1 MTVRAALATLA
12 VALVLPQGADA
23 ARYAVG
29 AASVD
34 GLPRLERALGG
45 DAESLAPLPALVV
58 ERETAPRLR
67 DLPGAT
73 YVEQLGARRLAFIP
87 NDPLAQKQQWHLAA
101 NKAFDYWPDLPVL
114 PRVPVAVIDS
124 GIDGGHPE
132 FQGRIAG
139 WKSFVG
145 TSALQDTQGH
155 GTFVAGVI
163 AATVNNELGI
173 AGMAPAVDLLVA
185 KVVAADGTI
194 DIEAEAKAIR
204 WAVRNGARV
213 INMSLGGLRDPRN
226 AALDSFSPL
235 EAAAIGYAIEQ
246 DVVVVAAVGNGDSAP
261 RQPWPYATYPAALPH
276 VLGVSALARNGS
288 SPAFSNRDKIYN
300 DIAAPGQGI
309 VSTLPRTLTA
319 PFRECAD
326 QGYSICGTEDW
337 RIAEGTSFAAPQVA
351 AAAAMLIAERPRIQP
366 EQVTAL
372 ITRTAVDANPATGC
386 LRCPLLRDELTGWG
400 RLDMKAALG
409 QLGGRLPAR
418 DLLEPNDDAGPE
430 AARLWGQRRRIAA
443 TVDFWD
449 DQNDVYAIK
458 LRRNQP
464 VAVSVRGPAGTD
476 TNLLLW
482 HPRTRHVDDL
492 RSLKR
497 VVRQA
502 ARPGPHE
509 FLSYRGA
516 RAGWYFVQVKLGS
529 RGAGRYTLAIV
540 KG

>member
-1 MTVRAALATLA
+1 MRAALATLA
-12 VALVLPQGADA
+12 VVLVLPQGADA

-34 GLPRLERALGG
+34 ALPQLEAALGG
-45 DAESLAPLPALVV
+45 DVESLAPVPALVV
-58 ERETAPRLR
+58 ERPTAPRLR

-73 YVEQLGARRLAFIP
+73 YVERLGSRRPAFTP

-101 NKAFDYWPDLPVL
+101 TRAFDYWPDLPVL
-114 PRVPVAVIDS
+114 PRVLVAVIDS

-132 FQGRIAG
+132 FQGRIAD

-155 GTFVAGVI
+155 GTFVSGVI
-163 AATVNNELGI
+163 AATVNNEQGI
-173 AGMAPAVDLLVA
+173 AGMAPAVELLVA

-204 WAVRNGARV
+204 WAVRGGARV

-235 EAAAIGYAIEQ
+235 EAAAIGFAIERG
-246 DVVVVAAVGNGDSAP
+246 VVVVAAVGNGDSAP

-276 VLGVSALARNGS
+276 VLGVSALGRNGS

-309 VSTLPRTLTA
+309 VSTLPRALTS
-319 PFRECAD
+319 PFRECVD

-337 RIAEGTSFAAPQVA
+337 RLAEGTSFAAPQVT

-372 ITRTAVDANPATGC
+372 LTRTAVDANPATGC

-400 RLDMKAALG
+400 RLDMEAALG
-409 QLGGRLPAR
+409 QLGGLLPPR
-418 DLLEPNDDAGPE
+418 DLLEPNDDAGSQ

-458 LRRNQP
+458 LRRKQP
-464 VAVSVRGPAGTD
+464 VAISVRGPAGTD
-476 TNLLLW
+476 TNLVLW
-482 HPRTRHVDDL
+482 HPRTRRVDDL
-492 RSLKR
+492 RALQR
-497 VVRQA
+497 VVRQSVG
-502 ARPGPHE
+502 PGPHE
-509 FLSYRGA
+509 FLSYRAA
-516 RAGWYFVQVKLGS
+516 RAGWYFVQVKLSS
-529 RGAGRYTLAIV
+529 RGSGRYTLAIV